1 MKNKLLCALTILSLL
16 LCLSNEVTAQ
26 LHPNIVI
33 GPNLNIGSGNSLL
46 DNGNGN
52 YSGNAIGLQNY
63 ILSANSLAVG
73 SDDTIA
79 SYSASAVTLGASNM
93 VQGVASMGFGCAVK
107 VSSNYGVGIGHHI
120 KVNGTSG
127 SMVIGNGI
135 IGSGMGND
143 SYLVNE
149 NNNSLAIGFNSTRP
163 TLFVSQSPNN
173 SNQGILDRTG
183 MVAIGDV
190 TPQAKLHIRSDRSE
204 DATLAL
210 EPGDPDVHGTLV
222 RLHDNDHHIAVNPNG
237 IMELTAGEDNGL
249 HIISS
254 NLLLTDACMELGY
267 SDERKITL
275 VSGAVPS
282 LYSNAQPRNGS
293 LYRYVAGPS
302 YAVEFGNNGL
312 MIRTATN
319 QEPRWTEITNWRNA
333 LSVKTNGSIT
343 LNGKVGINTENTT
356 GGYALAVDGGV
367 ITTKVHIQDVT
378 NWSDHVF
385 DGDYALMP
393 LGELEAYVA
402 ANRHLPDI
410 PSEAEVKAEGYDVA
424 EMQAVLLGK
433 IEELTL
439 HVIRQQKEID
449 SLRTLVTVQF
459 GYDACGNRVS
469 RTLEFSRMEPNAVS
483 GGTPSEQP
491 EQWQASLRDSFAGYD
506 AMLFPNPTEG
516 SFILSLTGEETPKDG
531 IATLSTL
538 DGKIV
543 EERIVTGSNE
553 EFDLSAKQAGIYLL
567 RLSTAN
573 ESKVWKIIKR

>member
-1 MKNKLLCALTILSLL
+1 MKNKLPCALTILSLL

-26 LHPNIVI
+26 LGLNLVI
-33 GPNLNIGSGNSLL
+33 GSNLNIGSGNSLL

-52 YSGNAIGLQNY
+52 YSGNAIGLQNH

-79 SYSASAVTLGASNM
+79 SYSASAVTLGASNK

-173 SNQGILDRTG
+173 FNQGILDRTG

-190 TPQAKLHIRSDRSE
+190 TPQAKLHIRSDQGE
-204 DATLAL
+204 DA
-210 EPGDPDVHGTLV
+210 GIILV
-222 RLHDNDHHIAVNPNG
+222 PADLTKSNAFIQLRDDSHQIVVNEEGN
-237 IMELTAGEDNGL
+237 MLLTAG
-249 HIISS
+249 SS
-254 NLLLTDACMELGY
+254 NQLDFTAANISVTGTKLNLG
-267 SDERKITL
+267 SFGERKISM
-275 VSGAVPS
+275 VSGQLPA
-282 LYSNAQPRNGS
+282 LYSNAHKTNDVY
-293 LYRYVAGPS
+293 YRFTSGPS
-302 YAVEFGNNGL
+302 YALEFGNTGL
-312 MIRTATN
+312 LLRTAVN
-319 QEPRWTEITNWRNA
+319 QEPRTEITNWRNA
-333 LSVKTNGSIT
+333 LSVKTDGAVT
-343 LNGKVGINTENTT
+343 LNGRVGVNIENTT
-356 GGYALAVDGGV
+356 GDYALAVAGGV
-367 ITTKVHIQDVT
+367 ITTKVHIQDVADW
-378 NWSDHVF
+378 NDHVF
-385 DGDYALMP
+385 DRDYALMP

-439 HVIRQQKEID
+439 YIIRQQKEID

-469 RTLEFSRMEPNAVS
+469 RTLEFSRSDES
-483 GGTPSEQP
+483 RSQGGDSSP
-491 EQWQASLRDSFAGYD
+491 ENPQWQAMLSDVIAGTE
-506 AMLFPNPTEG
+506 ATLFPNPTEG
-516 SFILSLTGEETPKDG
+516 GFFLLLSGDLPGNATASLCTIDGTIL
-531 IATLSTL
+531 
-538 DGKIV
+538 
-543 EERIVTGSNE
+543 EERTTIGVTE
-553 EFDLSAKQAGIYLL
+553 EFDLSQRSAGIYLL
-567 RLSTAN
+567 RLST
-573 ESKVWKIIKR
+573 EHETRVWKVIKRN